1 MTARRWKITFTLA
14 TVGVIS
20 FPLLPVLWLFGS
32 AAIKDRYHRRAFD
45 ADLWRRQEFTKHDT
59 HRPPRLCMADD
70 LIGRRILIG
79 MTEVQVIGFLGT
91 PTDRMILPGTSTCQI
106 SYYLGP
112 ERGPFGID
120 SETLCIEVGTDGRVS
135 RLWIHRD

>member
-1 MTARRWKITFTLA
+1 MTAQPWKIRLTLA
-14 TVGVIS
+14 TICVIS
-20 FPLLPVLWLFGS
+20 VPFLSGLWFFGS
-32 AAIKDRYHRRAFD
+32 AAIENRRHRRPFD
-45 ADLWRRQEFTKHDT
+45 ADLWRRQELTKHDP
-59 HRPPRLCMADD
+59 HYPPRLCMADD

-79 MTEVQVIGFLGT
+79 MTEIQVIGFLGP
-91 PTDRMILPGTSTCQI
+91 PTDRMILPRTSACEI

-135 RLWIHRD
+135 RSWIHRD

>member
-1 MTARRWKITFTLA
+1 MTARQWKIALTLA
-14 TVGVIS
+14 TVAVIS
-20 FPLLPVLWLFGS
+20 LSFLSVLWLFGS
-32 AAIKDRYHRRAFD
+32 EAVKDRWHRRPFD
-45 ADLWRRQEFTKHDT
+45 ADLWRRQKFTKYDPDW
-59 HRPPRLCMADD
+59 PPRLSMADD

-91 PTDRMILPGTSTCQI
+91 PTDRMILPGTSTCEI

-120 SETLCIEVGTDGRVS
+120 SETLCIHVGTDGRVS
-135 RLWIHRD
+135 RSWIHRD